1 MNSPAQQMIIMV
13 STVLL
18 ALVAGFAVA
27 SFQPNMLLFGL
38 LAVLIFSISFINIEL
53 GLYILIFSMLL
64 SPEIL
69 IGNASEIPGERG
81 VTLRVEDFLL
91 VIIGLSWFAKN
102 AVFKELGLFI
112 RTPINKAILIYITIC
127 LVATLVGIIAGR
139 VQPKSGLLFVLKYF
153 EYFIVYFMIANHI
166 RNTDQI
172 KRFLTCLFVTAFIV
186 AVIGMLQT
194 PLGERISA
202 PFEGERGEPNTL
214 GGYLLL
220 IGCVATGLFAKVSDG
235 RTRLFLMFLI
245 ICRLPPFLLTQP
257 RASYLAIVPAGLSLA
272 ILLERK
278 VIIAGVLLL
287 GLVLS
292 PFVLPSVVKERILY
306 TFKQPDHPD
315 QILIGDVR
323 LDTSTSAR
331 LISWREALTDWTK
344 QPILGYGVTGYAFM
358 DAQIPRVLIETGIL
372 GLAAFLYLI
381 FAVFKMAF
389 SNLSRVLTPINKGLI
404 IGFISGYIGLLVH
417 SLGANTFIIVRIME
431 PFWFFAGMVAVLP
444 AIESQEKRPSP
455 FVPVDERYSNQIPK
469 PHDHDIR
476 RKPLPHQY

>member
-1 MNSPAQQMIIMV
+1 MTPPVHKMILIA

-18 ALVAGFAVA
+18 ALAAGFAAA
-27 SFQPNMLLFGL
+27 SFQSNMLLFGL
-38 LAVLIFSISFINIEL
+38 LAALIFGISFVNIQL

-69 IGNASEIPGERG
+69 IGPAESIAGKRG

-112 RTPINKAILIYITIC
+112 RTPINKAILFYITIC
-127 LVATLVGIIAGR
+127 LVATLIGIIAGR
-139 VQPKSGLLFVLKYF
+139 VQPDSGLLFVLKYF

-166 RNTDQI
+166 RSTEQI
-172 KRFLTCLFVTAFIV
+172 KRFLICLLLTAFVV
-186 AVIGMLQT
+186 AIIGMIQT
-194 PLGERISA
+194 PFGERISA
-202 PFEGERGEPNTL
+202 PFEGEIGEPNTL

-220 IGCVATGLFAKVSDG
+220 ISCVAAGLLASVKDG
-235 RTRLFLMFLI
+235 RTKLVLIILI
-245 ICRLPPFLLTQP
+245 ICLLPPLLLTQS

-278 VIIAGVLLL
+278 VIIAGALVFGLLM
-287 GLVLS
+287 S

-306 TFKQPDHPD
+306 TFNQPDHPD
-315 QILIGDVR
+315 QLLIGDVR

-331 LISWREALTDWTK
+331 LKSWRGAISDWTK

-358 DAQIPRVLIETGIL
+358 DAQLPRVLIETGIL
-372 GLAAFLYLI
+372 GLMAFLYLI
-381 FAVFKMAF
+381 YAVFRMAF
-389 SNLSRVLTPINKGLI
+389 SNLSKVRTPIYRGLI
-404 IGFISGYIGLLVH
+404 IGFISGFVGLLIH

-444 AIESQEKRPSP
+444 TIEARELKPPTSLIVTELDRKAVPSRMNSEMP
-455 FVPVDERYSNQIPK
+455 NS
-469 PHDHDIR
+469 
-476 RKPLPHQY
+476 PLNDYY